1 MNLEQLIA
9 SFRVDADDLAGPFL
23 FQDEWIAGWL
33 TEAQAEAAIRGR
45 LILEDANP
53 AVCQIAVTVGQVS
66 YELHRSIYEI
76 ADLRFV
82 PAGQAKSV
90 PLALVTRE
98 WLDDKRPGWRDCAG
112 DPRFAIQTDRR
123 LRIVATPAVDGVLHL
138 EAYRVPLK
146 ALENDADKPEL
157 AEAHHR
163 HLVQWALHRAF
174 SRPDAETIDPQRAD
188 RALTAFTSYFGLAPD
203 SDLRRATRHDEVQAN
218 VAYIL

>member
-9 SFRVDADDLAGPFL
+9 SFRVDADDLEEPHL
-23 FQDEWIAGWL
+23 FKDEWIAAWL
-33 TEAQAEAAIRGR
+33 SEAQAEAAIRGR

-53 AVCQIAVTVGQVS
+53 AVCQIAVTAGQAS

-82 PAGQAKSV
+82 PAGQPKSV

-112 DPRFAIQTDRR
+112 TPQFAIQTDRR
-123 LRIVATPAVDGVLHL
+123 IRLVGVPDADGMLRL
-138 EAYRVPLK
+138 EAYRAPLK
-146 ALENDADKPEL
+146 ALENDTDKPEL
-157 AEAHHR
+157 NEAHHR

-174 SRPDAETIDPQRAD
+174 SRPDSEAIDPQRAD
-188 RALTAFTSYFGLAPD
+188 RAMAAFTGYFGLPPD
-203 SDLRRATRHDEVQAN
+203 SDLRRATRHDLMQTNA
-218 VAYIL
+218 LW

>member
-9 SFRVDADDLAGPFL
+9 SFRVDADDLEEPHL
-23 FQDEWIAGWL
+23 FKDEWIAAWL
-33 TEAQAEAAIRGR
+33 SEAQAEAAIRGR

-53 AVCQIAVTVGQVS
+53 AVCQIAVTAGQAS

-82 PAGQAKSV
+82 PAGQPKSV

-112 DPRFAIQTDRR
+112 APKFAIQTDRR
-123 LRIVATPAVDGVLHL
+123 IRLVGAPDTDGMLHL
-138 EAYRVPLK
+138 EAYRAPLK
-146 ALENDADKPEL
+146 ALENDTDKPEL
-157 AEAHHR
+157 NEAHHR

-174 SRPDAETIDPQRAD
+174 SRPDSETIDPQRAD
-188 RALTAFTSYFGLAPD
+188 RALAAFTGYFGLPPD
-203 SDLRRATRHDEVQAN
+203 SDLRRATRHDLMQTNA
-218 VAYIL
+218 LW

>member
-9 SFRVDADDLAGPFL
+9 SFRVDADDLEEPHL
-23 FQDEWIAGWL
+23 FKDEWIAAWL
-33 TEAQAEAAIRGR
+33 SEAQAEAAIRGR

-53 AVCQIAVTVGQVS
+53 AVCQIAVTAGQAS

-82 PAGQAKSV
+82 PAGGSQST

-112 DPRFAIQTDRR
+112 TPQFAIQTDRR
-123 LRIVATPAVDGVLHL
+123 IRLVGVPDADGVLHL

-146 ALENDADKPEL
+146 ALENDVDKPEL
-157 AEAHHR
+157 NESHHR

-174 SRPDAETIDPQRAD
+174 SRPDSEVVDPQRAEM
-188 RALTAFTSYFGLAPD
+188 ALGQFTRYFGLPPD
-203 SDLRRATRHDEVQAN
+203 SDLRRSTRHDLQQTN
-218 VAYIL
+218 VLW

>member
-9 SFRVDADDLAGPFL
+9 SFRVDADDLEEPHL
-23 FQDEWIAGWL
+23 FKDEWIAAWL
-33 TEAQAEAAIRGR
+33 SEAQAEAAIRGR

-53 AVCQIAVTVGQVS
+53 AVCQIAVTAGQAS

-82 PAGQAKSV
+82 PAGQPKSV

-112 DPRFAIQTDRR
+112 TPQFAIQTDRSIR
-123 LRIVATPAVDGVLHL
+123 LVGVPDADGMLRL
-138 EAYRVPLK
+138 EAYRAPLK
-146 ALENDADKPEL
+146 ALENDTDKPEL
-157 AEAHHR
+157 NEAHHR

-174 SRPDAETIDPQRAD
+174 SRPDSETVDPQRAD
-188 RALTAFTSYFGLAPD
+188 RALEAFTRYFGLAPD
-203 SDLRRATRHDEVQAN
+203 SDLRRSTRHDLQQTNA
-218 VAYIL
+218 LW

>member
-9 SFRVDADDLAGPFL
+9 SFRVDADDLEEPHL
-23 FQDEWIAGWL
+23 FKDEWIAAWL
-33 TEAQAEAAIRGR
+33 SEAQAEAAIRGR

-53 AVCQIAVTVGQVS
+53 AVCQIAVTAGQAS

-76 ADLRFV
+76 ADLRLV
-82 PAGQAKSV
+82 PAGQPKSV

-112 DPRFAIQTDRR
+112 TPQFAIQTDRR
-123 LRIVATPAVDGVLHL
+123 IRLVGVPDADGMLHL

-146 ALENDADKPEL
+146 ALENDTDKPEL
-157 AEAHHR
+157 NEAHHR

-174 SRPDAETIDPQRAD
+174 SRPDSETIDPQRAD
-188 RALTAFTSYFGLAPD
+188 RALEAFTRYFGLAPD
-203 SDLRRATRHDEVQAN
+203 SDLRRSTRHDLQQTNA
-218 VAYIL
+218 LW

>member
-9 SFRVDADDLAGPFL
+9 SFRVDADDLEEPHL
-23 FQDEWIAGWL
+23 FKDEWIAAWL
-33 TEAQAEAAIRGR
+33 SEAQAEAAIRGR

-53 AVCQIAVTVGQVS
+53 AVCQIAVTAGQAS

-112 DPRFAIQTDRR
+112 APQFAIQTDRR
-123 LRIVATPAVDGVLHL
+123 IRLVGVPDADGMLRL
-138 EAYRVPLK
+138 EAYRAPLK
-146 ALENDADKPEL
+146 ALENDTDKPEL
-157 AEAHHR
+157 NEAHHR

-174 SRPDAETIDPQRAD
+174 SRPDSETIDPQRAD
-188 RALTAFTSYFGLAPD
+188 RALEAFTRYFGLAPD
-203 SDLRRATRHDEVQAN
+203 SDLRRSTRHDLQQTNA
-218 VAYIL
+218 LW

>member
-9 SFRVDADDLAGPFL
+9 SFRVDADDLEEPHL
-23 FQDEWIAGWL
+23 FKDEWIAAWL
-33 TEAQAEAAIRGR
+33 SEAQAEAAIRGR

-53 AVCQIAVTVGQVS
+53 AVCQIAVTAGQAS

-82 PAGQAKSV
+82 PAGQPKSV

-112 DPRFAIQTDRR
+112 TPQFAIQTDRR
-123 LRIVATPAVDGVLHL
+123 IRLVGAPDADGMLHL

-157 AEAHHR
+157 NEAHHR

-174 SRPDAETIDPQRAD
+174 SRPDSETIDPQRAD
-188 RALTAFTSYFGLAPD
+188 RAMAAFTGYFGLPPD
-203 SDLRRATRHDEVQAN
+203 SDLRRATRHDLMQTNA
-218 VAYIL
+218 LW

>member
-9 SFRVDADDLAGPFL
+9 SFRVDADDLEEPHL
-23 FQDEWIAGWL
+23 FKDEWIAAWL
-33 TEAQAEAAIRGR
+33 SEAQAEAAIRGR

-53 AVCQIAVTVGQVS
+53 AVCQIAVTAGQAS

-82 PAGQAKSV
+82 PAGQPKSV

-112 DPRFAIQTDRR
+112 TPQFAIQTDRR
-123 LRIVATPAVDGVLHL
+123 IRLVGVPDADGMLRL
-138 EAYRVPLK
+138 EAYRAPLK
-146 ALENDADKPEL
+146 ALENDTDKPEL
-157 AEAHHR
+157 NEAHHR

-174 SRPDAETIDPQRAD
+174 SRPDSETIDPQRAD
-188 RALTAFTSYFGLAPD
+188 RALEAFTRYFGLAPD
-203 SDLRRATRHDEVQAN
+203 SDMRRSTRHDLQQTNA
-218 VAYIL
+218 LW

>member
-9 SFRVDADDLAGPFL
+9 SFRVDADDLEEPHL
-23 FQDEWIAGWL
+23 FKDEWIAAWL
-33 TEAQAEAAIRGR
+33 SEAQAEAAIRGR

-53 AVCQIAVTVGQVS
+53 AVCQIAVTAGQAS

-82 PAGQAKSV
+82 PTGASQST

-98 WLDDKRPGWRDCAG
+98 WLDDKRPGWRDNCKG
-112 DPRFAIQTDRR
+112 LSFAIQSDRR
-123 LRIVATPAVDGVLHL
+123 LRIVGAPNTDGVLHL

-146 ALENDADKPEL
+146 ALENDVDKPEL
-157 AEAHHR
+157 NESHHR

-174 SRPDAETIDPQRAD
+174 SRPDSETIDPQRAD
-188 RALTAFTSYFGLAPD
+188 RALEAFTRYFGLAPD
-203 SDLRRATRHDEVQAN
+203 SDLRRSTRHDLMQTNA
-218 VAYIL
+218 LW

>member
-9 SFRVDADDLAGPFL
+9 SFRVDADDLEEPHL
-23 FQDEWIAGWL
+23 FKDEWIAAWL
-33 TEAQAEAAIRGR
+33 SEAQAEAAIRGR

-53 AVCQIAVTVGQVS
+53 AVCQIAVTAGQAS

-112 DPRFAIQTDRR
+112 TPQFAIQTDRR
-123 LRIVATPAVDGVLHL
+123 IRLVGVPDADGMLHL
-138 EAYRVPLK
+138 EAYRAPLK
-146 ALENDADKPEL
+146 ALENDTDKPEL

-163 HLVQWALHRAF
+163 HLVHWALYRAF
-174 SRPDAETIDPQRAD
+174 SKPDADGADPTKSARAE
-188 RALTAFTSYFGLAPD
+188 ANFTKYFGIAPD
-203 SDLRRATRHDEVQAN
+203 ADLRRSTRGDEVRTNKAFW
-218 VAYIL
+218 A

>member
-9 SFRVDADDLAGPFL
+9 SFRVDADDLEEPHL
-23 FQDEWIAGWL
+23 FKDEWIAAWL
-33 TEAQAEAAIRGR
+33 SEAQAEAAIRGR

-53 AVCQIAVTVGQVS
+53 AVCQIAVTAGQAS

-76 ADLRFV
+76 ADLRLV
-82 PAGQAKSV
+82 PAGQPKSV

-112 DPRFAIQTDRR
+112 TPQFAIQTDRR
-123 LRIVATPAVDGVLHL
+123 IRLVGVPDADGVLHL

-146 ALENDADKPEL
+146 ALENDTDKPEL
-157 AEAHHR
+157 NEAHHR

-174 SRPDAETIDPQRAD
+174 SRPDSETVDPQRAD
-188 RALTAFTSYFGLAPD
+188 RALEAFTRYFGLAPD
-203 SDLRRATRHDEVQAN
+203 SDLRRSTRHDLQQTTA
-218 VAYIL
+218 LW

>member
-9 SFRVDADDLAGPFL
+9 SFRVDADDLEEPHL
-23 FQDEWIAGWL
+23 FKDEWIAAWL
-33 TEAQAEAAIRGR
+33 SEAQAEAAIRGR

-53 AVCQIAVTVGQVS
+53 AVCQIAVTAGQAS

-76 ADLRFV
+76 ADLRLV
-82 PAGQAKSV
+82 PAGQPKSV

-112 DPRFAIQTDRR
+112 TPQFAIQTDRR
-123 LRIVATPAVDGVLHL
+123 IRLVGVPDADGMLHL

-146 ALENDADKPEL
+146 ALENDTDKPEL
-157 AEAHHR
+157 NEAHHR

-174 SRPDAETIDPQRAD
+174 SRPDSETVDPQRAD
-188 RALTAFTSYFGLAPD
+188 RALEAFTRYFGLAPD
-203 SDLRRATRHDEVQAN
+203 SDLRRSTRHDLQQTN
-218 VAYIL
+218 VLW

>member
-9 SFRVDADDLAGPFL
+9 SFRVDADDLEEPHL
-23 FQDEWIAGWL
+23 FKDEWIAAWL
-33 TEAQAEAAIRGR
+33 SEAQAEAAIRGR

-53 AVCQIAVTVGQVS
+53 AVCQIAVTAGQAS

-82 PAGQAKSV
+82 PAGQPKSV

-112 DPRFAIQTDRR
+112 TPQFAIQTDRR
-123 LRIVATPAVDGVLHL
+123 IRLVVAPDADGMLRL
-138 EAYRVPLK
+138 EAYRAPLK
-146 ALENDADKPEL
+146 ALENDTDKPEL

-174 SRPDAETIDPQRAD
+174 SRPDSETIDPQRAD
-188 RALTAFTSYFGLAPD
+188 RALAAFTSYFGLAPD
-203 SDLRRATRHDEVQAN
+203 SDLRRATRHDWQQTNA
-218 VAYIL
+218 LW